1 MTSSFFFPLLFALFA
16 FLLGSLPFS
25 VWFSRW
31 LAGADLRA
39 VGDGNPGATNA
50 FKAGGW
56 RAGLASL
63 LLDVAKAAF
72 PVGLA
77 YQVFGLRGW
86 AMFVIAIAPTLGH
99 AFSPF
104 LGWRGGKAIATML
117 GAWIGLTLYEV
128 PSLLLFFITFWYLLQ
143 SLSGWAALLTIL
155 CALGYLMV
163 FHPDALLL
171 GVALFQT
178 AFVVFKH
185 LDDLRQR
192 PRPRP
197 WLRRFL
203 GK

>member
-1 MTSSFFFPLLFALFA
+1 MTSSLFFPLLFALFA

-25 VWFSRW
+25 VWLSRW
-31 LAGADLRA
+31 LAGADVRA

-77 YQVFGLRGW
+77 CQVLGLRGW
-86 AMFVIAIAPTLGH
+86 AAFFVAVAPTLGH

-104 LGWRGGKAIATML
+104 LRLQGGKALATML

-128 PSLLLFFITFWYLLQ
+128 PSILLFFIVFWYLIQ
-143 SLSGWAALLTIL
+143 TLSGWAALLTIL
-155 CALGYLMV
+155 CALGYLLA
-163 FHPDALLL
+163 FHPDPLLL
-171 GVALFQT
+171 GVALFQA
-178 AFVVFKH
+178 AFIVYKH
-185 LDDLRQR
+185 PDDLRQR
-192 PRPRP
+192 PQLRP

-203 GK
+203 G

>member
-1 MTSSFFFPLLFALFA
+1 MTSSFFFPLLLALFA

-25 VWFSRW
+25 VWLTRR

-86 AMFVIAIAPTLGH
+86 MMFVIAIAPTLGH

-128 PSLLLFFITFWYLLQ
+128 PPLLLFFITFWYLLQ

-155 CALGYLMV
+155 GALGYLTV

-178 AFVVFKH
+178 VFIILKH